1 MKNNALSLMILHCSL
16 EYRSEEEDFNIIEF
30 FNIIAWKSF
39 LNFVRTRSWTR
50 ESFPQILA
58 SNTTV
63 TTAVAVT

>member
-39 LNFVRTRSWTR
+39 RKFVKTRS
-50 ESFPQILA
+50 SQMLA

-63 TTAVAVT
+63 TTEVAVI